1 MMFPLWFLQVVVI
14 GGLLLC
20 SLGIVTLLV
29 FLVLDSKDKRI
40 W

>member
-14 GGLLLC
+14 GGLLMC
-20 SLGIVTLLV
+20 GLGIVTLLV

>member
-1 MMFPLWFLQVVVI
+1 MMFPLWFLQVVVV
-14 GGLLLC
+14 GGLLMC
-20 SLGIVTLLV
+20 GLGIVTLLV

>member
-20 SLGIVTLLV
+20 GLGIVTLLV